1 MIHTSHS
8 SIIKFQELSPLEQ
21 NYRSGSEHL
30 ACNKD
35 PNAGIYKRNEIKVM
49 VNIER
54 LTSNGWKQRIDL
66 PDLPAAIEEARKLCI
81 ECPST
86 YRILRNQDLIC
97 IVRQNGIIWINASP
111 EIMGLNKQEETAA
124 V

>member
-1 MIHTSHS
+1 MSNYPLATSTWDEE
-8 SIIKFQELSPLEQ
+8 EL
-21 NYRSGSEHL
+21 
-30 ACNKD
+30 K
-35 PNAGIYKRNEIKVM
+35 
-49 VNIER
+49 
-54 LTSNGWKQRIDL
+54 
-66 PDLPAAIEEARKLCI
+66 AIEEARKLCI

-124 V
+124 AAAARRARAPSSRL